1 MSPPISALVPSDI
14 TFLSAIC
21 EELRAHSILA
31 WISRG
36 IYHRWCNGTVK
47 EPYST
52 TLSQAAAEAVKE
64 LIFNAMFV
72 WQKIWKVPVA
82 EQQNASI

>member
-1 MSPPISALVPSDI
+1 
-14 TFLSAIC
+14 
-21 EELRAHSILA
+21 
-31 WISRG
+31 
-36 IYHRWCNGTVK
+36 VK